1 MTSSSRKSSLSSS
14 RLLSL
19 VSSFGASTERSG
31 IAAALG
37 AAVFLGLTPVLGKIA
52 LALGVAPLA
61 VVAWRTGLATL
72 LLLIPI
78 ALLQRRYLYIFP
90 AGLLGCG
97 LAGLLNGAGSILFY
111 MALQRLE
118 ASVGQ
123 LLFSLYPFFVALWM
137 IVDGQT
143 PSRLTFA
150 RIALAIGGVLLLTT
164 FQARPSDPVGILMM
178 LGAAALYALHLPINQ
193 RVLYEV
199 PPPTVTLYTLIAMT
213 AVVVPAFV
221 VFGRGTMITPTA
233 WYPILGLTLVT
244 LLSRLS
250 LFLGV
255 KQIGGMQTAVLGLAE
270 ILVTVSFSGLWL
282 HETLSALQWVGA
294 ATLVSSLLLVRFEH
308 PAPRR
313 ADMKGWFAWIRPPR
327 LPRDAPWSPHE

>member
-1 MTSSSRKSSLSSS
+1 MSLA
-14 RLLSL
+14 L
-19 VSSFGASTERSG
+19 SFGASTQRLG
-31 IAAALG
+31 ITAALG

-52 LALGVAPLA
+52 LTLGVTPLA

-72 LLLIPI
+72 LLLVPI

-90 AGLLGCG
+90 AGLLGCA
-97 LAGLLNGAGSILFY
+97 LAGLLNGTGSILFY
-111 MALQRLE
+111 MALQRLQ

-137 IVDGQT
+137 IVDGQM
-143 PSRLTFA
+143 PSKLTFG
-150 RIALAIGGVLLLTT
+150 RIALAILGVLFLTT
-164 FQARPSDPVGILMM
+164 FQAQPSDPVGILMM
-178 LGAAALYALHLPINQ
+178 LAAAALYALHLPINQ

-199 PPPTVTLYTLIAMT
+199 PPPTVTLYTLMAMT
-213 AVVVPAFV
+213 AVVVPAFLL
-221 VFGRGTMITPTA
+221 FGRGATVTPSA

-244 LLSRLS
+244 CLSRLS

-270 ILVTVSFSGLWL
+270 ILVTILFSGLWL
-282 HETLSALQWVGA
+282 RETLLPLQWFGA
-294 ATLVSSLLLVRFEH
+294 AALLSSLLLVRFEK

-313 ADMKGWFAWIRPPR
+313 TDMKGWFAWIRPPR
-327 LPRDAPWSPHE
+327 LPRDAPWGPHE

>member
-1 MTSSSRKSSLSSS
+1 MTSSSRKSSLSSG
-14 RLLSL
+14 RLISL
-19 VSSFGASTERSG
+19 VSSFGASTQRSG

-52 LALGVAPLA
+52 LTLGVAPLA
-61 VVAWRTGLATL
+61 VVAWRTALATL
-72 LLLIPI
+72 LLLAPI
-78 ALLQRRYLYIFP
+78 ALFQRRYLYIFP
-90 AGLLGCG
+90 AGLLGCA
-97 LAGLLNGAGSILFY
+97 LAGFLNGAGSILFY
-111 MALQRLE
+111 MALQRLN

-137 IVDGQT
+137 TVDGQM

-150 RIALAIGGVLLLTT
+150 RIALAIAGVLLLTT
-164 FQARPSDPVGILMM
+164 FQSHATDPIGIVMM
-178 LGAAALYALHLPINQ
+178 LAAAALYALHLPINQ

-199 PPPTVTLYTLIAMT
+199 PPPTVTLYTLVAMT
-213 AVVVPAFV
+213 AVVVPAFLL
-221 VFGRGTMITPTA
+221 FGHTDAVTPTA

-270 ILVTVSFSGLWL
+270 ILVTVLLSGLWL
-282 HETLSALQWVGA
+282 HERLAALQWAGA
-294 ATLVSSLLLVRFEH
+294 ATLVSSLLLVRFEQ

-313 ADMKGWFAWIRPPR
+313 ADMRGWFAWIRPPR